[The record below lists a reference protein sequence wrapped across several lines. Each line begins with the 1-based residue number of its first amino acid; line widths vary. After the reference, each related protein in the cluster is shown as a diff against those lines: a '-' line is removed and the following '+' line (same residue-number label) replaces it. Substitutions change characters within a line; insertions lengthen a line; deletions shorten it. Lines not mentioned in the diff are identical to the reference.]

1 MLTYLIQH
9 TEEQNIFVVQI
20 YLYIVQK
27 ESPIYTCIDI
37 ISRLV
42 MHVYNCISLF
52 IKELLSIKY

>member
-27 ESPIYTCIDI
+27 ESPIYTSIDI